1 MSVEYEDYELLDL
14 FCMEPIISYENTK
27 EEEHRYIWVD
37 KYGVEIQFVLYP
49 YEEKCSI
56 ELRYGNLENRIFYTE
71 LNDVKKLI
79 KSGNKMHI
87 VHNNEEIVSINS
99 ISHIS
104 VSYIFGGIITY
115 IGEDYKYGI

>member
-104 VSYIFGGIITY
+104 VSYIFGVT
-115 IGEDYKYGI
+115 